1 VVSKKSGLDD
11 RWVLSASTVGGLL
24 LVALA
29 FVPWIN
35 YEFEADGFGRLGGLA
50 GPSASWNVD
59 GFQVEGVIGF
69 GDGYIVAAAG
79 VVIALISAIAVL
91 GPDRPWGAL
100 MSVLIAGGVAF
111 GVAAYDLS
119 RDFTERLSRTGAG
132 GNVFG
137 SAHGHATAALPAI
150 ACTGLAVA
158 TLGALLLL
166 RQRSEVSIAVSTE
179 GHP

>member
-35 YEFEADGFGRLGGLA
+35 YGFEAGGFGRLGGMT
-50 GPSASWNVD
+50 GPPASWNVD
-59 GFQVEGVIGF
+59 GFEVEGLTAF

-79 VVIALISAIAVL
+79 VAIAVISAIAL
-91 GPDRPWGAL
+91 IGPDRPRGAL
-100 MSVLIAGGVAF
+100 LSLLTAGGLAF

-119 RDFTERLSRTGAG
+119 REVTEQVSRAATAG
-132 GNVFG
+132 NAFG
-137 SAHGHATAALPAI
+137 TAHGDATAALPAI
-150 ACTGLAVA
+150 ACIALVVA

-166 RQRSEVSIAVSTE
+166 RQRSELSIPASTDAT
-179 GHP
+179 P